1 MFYNILFINMY
12 TYQMNLKIDETVE
25 KALKSKPC
33 RHLFSTSYYK
43 NPVNKQDKLE
53 DLKIKHL
60 MLFVR
65 KYPYSSPG

>member
-33 RHLFSTSYYK
+33 RHLFSTSYYE

-60 MLFVR
+60 M
-65 KYPYSSPG
+65 